1 METLALWKTIL
12 MNDLYVLTQLE
23 GQDEASQM
31 RHAMKEQEIGQHCCQ
46 AGEDL
51 TDEELALLKR
61 ALGLSEQQWY
71 AYKSK
76 VRPAPE

>member
-12 MNDLYVLTQLE
+12 MSDLYVLTQLE
-23 GQDEASQM
+23 EQDEVSQM

-61 ALGLSEQQWY
+61 ALELSEQQWY
-71 AYKSK
+71 TYKSK

>member
-23 GQDEASQM
+23 GQDEVSQM
-31 RHAMKEQEIGQHCCQ
+31 RHTMKEQEIGQHCCQ

-71 AYKSK
+71 AYKFK

>member
-1 METLALWKTIL
+1 
-12 MNDLYVLTQLE
+12 
-23 GQDEASQM
+23 M
-31 RHAMKEQEIGQHCCQ
+31 RLDHMRYAMKEQEIGQHCCQ
-46 AGEDL
+46 AGEYL
-51 TDEELALLKR
+51 ADEELALLKR